1 MNNDFNSLQYLIRYF
16 KRIKLTA
23 VKFLFSTRFTS
34 SSTWTSTRTSG
45 LSSVETVRPPSQRP
59 RADVTT
65 RRPAPEAKDSESSN
79 KVCNLGVV
87 WNGDNLSVVVN
98 DDNLSVVVNDGNLV
112 VAVNIDNVRQ
122 FKMSDESW
130 RAAPTKSKCSLICS
144 YNCKVFKIVLFKVWI
159 YLLKCN
165 WIEYV
170 WYFVSY

>member
-1 MNNDFNSLQYLIRYF
+1 MNNDLNSLQYLIRSF

-45 LSSVETVRPPSQRP
+45 LSSVETVRPHSQRP

-65 RRPAPEAKDSESSN
+65 RRPAPEARDSESSN
-79 KVCNLGVV
+79 KVCNLGVG
-87 WNGDNLSVVVN
+87 WNDDNLSVVVN
-98 DDNLSVVVNDGNLV
+98 DDNLSVVVNGDNHLF
-112 VAVNIDNVRQ
+112 AVNIGNVRQ
-122 FKMSDESW
+122 FKMCVDSSW
-130 RAAPTKSKCSLICS
+130 KPTKSKCSVLCS
-144 YNCKVFKIVLFKVWI
+144 YNCKVFKTVLFKAWI
-159 YLLKCN
+159 YILKCN